1 MAAGYFTYTRASLWL
16 LVAFL
21 ALLAFAAINDQW
33 IGYVREGRC
42 ARAARAACACPLSRK
57 RGRREGGGAAGA
69 PRNARAARAAGPG
82 RRLTAAPRPPL
93 PSQAVFIGLLVILL
107 IVDAMFGNDADFI
120 FDPSIKNYE
129 RTQARRAE

>member
-1 MAAGYFTYTRASLWL
+1 MAAGYFTYTRSALWL

-33 IGYVREGRC
+33 IGYVRRDA
-42 ARAARAACACPLSRK
+42 ARAARAAVRACCRANAGGGS
-57 RGRREGGGAAGA
+57 GGAAGA
-69 PRNARAARAAGPG
+69 PRDARAARAAGPG
-82 RRLTAAPRPPL
+82 RHLTAAPRPP
-93 PSQAVFIGLLVILL
+93 PSPPQAVFIGLLVILL